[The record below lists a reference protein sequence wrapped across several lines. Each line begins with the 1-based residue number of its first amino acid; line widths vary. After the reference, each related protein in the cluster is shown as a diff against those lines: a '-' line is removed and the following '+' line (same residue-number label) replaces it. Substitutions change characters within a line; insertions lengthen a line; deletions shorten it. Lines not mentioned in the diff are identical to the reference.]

1 MSPQVALS
9 FLDYLLTGTA
19 AAPLRKAVNDSGLG
33 ESIVG
38 GGTDDTL
45 RQITYSMGLKGV
57 DPANV
62 DKVRRRAA
70 PVLHRA
76 FLPRRSYIAWPHGA
90 SLYLPHAQ
98 LA

>member
-1 MSPQVALS
+1 MALS

-33 ESIVG
+33 ESIIG

-45 RQITYSMGLKGV
+45 RQITYTMGLKGV

-62 DKVRRRAA
+62 DKVCTPYSLSLPGEP
-70 PVLHRA
+70 PVLSDSTELR
-76 FLPRRSYIAWPHGA
+76 PCMT
-90 SLYLPHAQ
+90 
-98 LA
+98 

>member
-1 MSPQVALS
+1 MQVALS

-45 RQITYSMGLKGV
+45 RQVTYTMGLKGV

-62 DKVRRRAA
+62 DKVRPSASVIGFA
-70 PVLHRA
+70 TCLSVL
-76 FLPRRSYIAWPHGA
+76 GVGV
-90 SLYLPHAQ
+90 
-98 LA
+98 